1 MKQVVNHSAFML
13 TIIVILVLSLIF
25 VVGIGQKKQNKLTME
40 LTSLQKDISKN
51 NPPAVNSNENNT
63 EAASKPVST
72 AVLSNSTYKG
82 VKALGNFDNDRW
94 KNKKWYTIGDG
105 MSAANNYQ
113 LKVKAMTG
121 MDMVINDAAANRVMK
136 DLTSNIS
143 AEKLKDM
150 DLITVL
156 AGTNDFAYNTP
167 LGTIEDNDTQATF
180 YGNVKKVINDILKAK
195 PDANI
200 VFITPLKRGTFM
212 NEPVYPNPNKAGYK
226 MEDYVQGIKAVCST
240 YNILVLDAFNK
251 SGITENNLKQYT
263 IDNLSL
269 NEKGYQKL
277 SQVISD
283 YIKTIK

>member
-1 MKQVVNHSAFML
+1 MKQVFNHSAFML
-13 TIIVILVLSLIF
+13 AIIGVLVVSLIF

-51 NPPAVNSNENNT
+51 NTPKDNSKAKDTKTQSE
-63 EAASKPVST
+63 PDST
-72 AVLSNSTYKG
+72 AVLSNITYKG
-82 VKALGNFDNDRW
+82 VNALGNFDNERW

-113 LKVKAMTG
+113 SKVKAMTG
-121 MDMVINDAAANRVMK
+121 MAMVVNDAAANRVMK
-136 DLTSNIS
+136 DLTSKIS
-143 AEKLKDM
+143 AEKLKDV
-150 DLITVL
+150 DLITVF
-156 AGTNDFAYNTP
+156 AGTNDYAYNTP
-167 LGTIEDNDTQATF
+167 LGTIEDNDTDATF
-180 YGNVKKVINDILKAK
+180 YGNVKKVIDDILKAK

-200 VFITPLKRGTFM
+200 VFITPLKRGAFM
-212 NEPVYPNPNKAGYK
+212 KEPVYPNANAAGYK
-226 MEDYVQGIKAVCST
+226 LEEYVQGIKAVCST

>member
-1 MKQVVNHSAFML
+1 MKQIVNHSAFKFA
-13 TIIVILVLSLIF
+13 IILILAASLIV

-40 LTSLQKDISKN
+40 LTALQKEVSKNSLQNDSSKASN
-51 NPPAVNSNENNT
+51 IEPAVEP
-63 EAASKPVST
+63 ASKP
-72 AVLSNSTYKG
+72 ALSDITYKG
-82 VKALGNFDNDRW
+82 VNALGNFDNDRW
-94 KNKKWYTIGDG
+94 KNKNWYTLGDG

-121 MDMVINDAAANRVMK
+121 MAMVTNDAAANRVMK
-136 DLTSNIS
+136 NLTSNIS
-143 AEKLKDM
+143 AEKLKDI

-156 AGTNDFAYNTP
+156 AGTNDYAYNTP
-167 LGTIEDNDTQATF
+167 LGTIEDKDTQATF
-180 YGNVKKVINDILKAK
+180 YGNVKKVINEILKVK

-200 VFITPLKRGTFM
+200 VFITPLKRGAFM
-212 NEPVYPNPNKAGYK
+212 NEPVYPNSNAAGYK

-251 SGITENNLKQYT
+251 SGITEDNLKLYT

-277 SQVISD
+277 GQVIAD